1 MKEKLNVAASE
12 PWPKSKLVL
21 LLPFF
26 SSVTFL
32 YQLQTSIT
40 QLFLKP
46 EHFLR
51 LFLKTRSHDGYTDF
65 LHCFYQTGGVVIGY
79 TKTQLKNL
87 ISGMVVNWPKYVFL

>member
-1 MKEKLNVAASE
+1 MREKLNVAASE

-21 LLPFF
+21 LLSFF

-65 LHCFYQTGGVVIGY
+65 FYIAFTKLGGG
-79 TKTQLKNL
+79 
-87 ISGMVVNWPKYVFL
+87 